1 MNFRVLT
8 IVLACLFAACQSPSS
23 KSDVSQELVML
34 DAASH
39 GRDGKAKEV
48 LPIAEIPSNITV
60 QATTNY
66 PVWRE
71 DISVTIDSVYITNTK
86 KFVSARTL
94 PKILIYEVGATEPSY
109 WSVINL
115 ATSFALGGERKTL
128 LVLPVGSQ
136 KSLSSPITKLKW
148 APMNSPWPM
157 ASYYSLVPSG
167 EYEFQLAL
175 EIYDDEDQLVDV
187 IRTPRQKYSSVFKSN
202 DQSS

>member
-1 MNFRVLT
+1 
-8 IVLACLFAACQSPSS
+8 
-23 KSDVSQELVML
+23 ML

-94 PKILIYEVGATEPSY
+94 PKILIYEVGA
-109 WSVINL
+109 
-115 ATSFALGGERKTL
+115 
-128 LVLPVGSQ
+128 Q

-202 DQSS
+202 DQS